1 MSPAFSISP
10 SYICVLYALCVNECC
25 WSVAMYVGRDFFSF
39 FRNQSKNQK
48 WRHKHNI
55 NLGEMKLAKNIWL
68 SLFPIQLKLL
78 LTGLLHLTM
87 GGGIPSARH
96 SNRTWLPSRASMGWS
111 TCPRPPGSTA
121 SIEGGTRTVNLWVI
135 EIGLPPHSTSQV

>member
-10 SYICVLYALCVNECC
+10 SYICVLYAL
-25 WSVAMYVGRDFFSF
+25 SVWMNAAGQLQCMLGEIFFSF
-39 FRNQSKNQK
+39 FRNQSRNQK
-48 WRHKHNI
+48 WRHNI
-55 NLGEMKLAKNIWL
+55 NLVEMKLAKNIWL
-68 SLFPIQLKLL
+68 SLFPILRLKLL

-96 SNRTWLPSRASMGWS
+96 SKRTWLPSRASMGWS